1 MNNCNRLSDLEVK
14 DGVATVID
22 VNSDGTQLGDGFK
35 NRLIAM
41 GLRKGKSVQVMRKA
55 PTGDPYQV
63 RVGSTT
69 EIAIRK
75 QEAKLVVIEKQKC

>member
-1 MNNCNRLSDLEVK
+1 MNDCDRLSNLEVR
-14 DGVATVID
+14 DGVATVVD
-22 VNSDGTQLGDGFK
+22 VISDGTQIGDGFK
-35 NRLIAM
+35 DRLIAM

-75 QEAKLVVIEKQKC
+75 QEANLVIIEKQKH